1 MAEKTT
7 IFDNIN
13 GELRRRHLTQQDLA
27 KTIEID
33 RRTWP
38 KWQDKNDMPASVLLQ
53 IAKWLN
59 VTLDY
64 LTRDVHAE

>member
-13 GELRRRHLTQQDLA
+13 AELIRRHLTQHDLA

-33 RRTWP
+33 CRTWS
-38 KWQDKNDMPASVLLQ
+38 KSQDKNDMPASVLLQ

-59 VTLDY
+59 VTLEY
-64 LTRDVHAE
+64 LTRDVHH